1 MAGRISPARYK
12 PNPFYRRASASFRA
26 QASLQRSWSGIV
38 FRSVLLD
45 FATPEQIVDGVGAM
59 KAGGRWNRPRMAPVL
74 YCSLNPGTAAE
85 ESMRLFEAAGFARK
99 TVKPRLLVGI
109 RYDLSAVVDLQ
120 EFLLSGKRL
129 NLPQLL
135 SEDWQR
141 INNQHLESVGQ
152 AIGRAAFTAGIEG
165 LLVPSS
171 RVPTA
176 VNLVVFPKN
185 LRKTSLQ
192 EVLEAAELKKW
203 RKP

>member
-1 MAGRISPARYK
+1 M
-12 PNPFYRRASASFRA
+12 
-26 QASLQRSWSGIV
+26 
-38 FRSVLLD
+38 
-45 FATPEQIVDGVGAM
+45 GAM
-59 KAGGRWNRPRMAPVL
+59 KAGGRWNRPRLAPVL

-99 TVKPRLLVGI
+99 TVKPRLIVGI
-109 RYDLSAVVDLQ
+109 RYDLSAVIDLQ
-120 EFLLSGKRL
+120 KFSLSGKAI

-141 INNQHLESVGQ
+141 INNEGLESVGQ
-152 AIGRAAFTAGIEG
+152 AIGRAAFNAGIEG

-171 RVPTA
+171 RVPDA
-176 VNLVVFPKN
+176 LNLVVFARN

-203 RKP
+203 LKP